1 MLARLEKPLFALGV
15 LVLVFLAGMAAR
27 HYEMAPFR
35 IVDSALDA
43 GRDWRS
49 SWKAYLGIEPVKHLR
64 RASYEGA
71 GLVTHVP
78 EKAYPGVTLMTGLFD
93 REVALSLRAM
103 DGKELHRWRASFTR
117 MFPNATHLTGS
128 QTPLSDW
135 DTHLHGAILYR
146 DGSVVFNFENRGLVK
161 VDRCDEVLWRLP
173 YRTHHAVFEAAG
185 GNLWVPGR
193 RSRTSRLPG
202 VAQEVQDEVILE
214 LSPDGKLLREI
225 SILESIFRSHY
236 EGVLFP
242 VAQFALRVEGDAM
255 HLNHIEVLSP
265 ELAPA
270 FPMFRA
276 GDILVSLRNLNL
288 LMVLDGETTLVK
300 WAQTGPWLRQHEPH
314 FQPNGRIRVFDNR
327 PLERF
332 DHAAS
337 GGPSF
342 SSRIL
347 EVDPASGQVNVLL
360 EGTKDMPF
368 YSGTLGKHQLLPNG
382 NLLIIEP
389 MSGRAFEVTPERQI
403 VWEFINRFD
412 ERRVAIMEQATRY
425 PPEYGEF
432 AAAACPP
439 PS

>member
-27 HYEMAPFR
+27 HYETVAYTVVNNA
-35 IVDSALDA
+35 IDA
-43 GRDWRS
+43 GRDWHS

-64 RASYEGA
+64 RSMREGT
-71 GLVTHVP
+71 GTVTYVP
-78 EKAYPGVTLMTGLFD
+78 DKAFPGVTLMTGLFD
-93 REVALSLRAM
+93 REVALSLRAL
-103 DGKELHRWRASFTR
+103 DGSELHRWSASFSR
-117 MFPNATHLTGS
+117 MWPNPTHLSGS

-135 DTHLHGAILYR
+135 DTHLHGAVLYR
-146 DGSVVFNFENRGLVK
+146 DGSVVFNFENRGLLK
-161 VDRCDEVLWRLP
+161 VDSCDNVLWRLP
-173 YRTHHAVFEAAG
+173 YRTHHSVFEDAQG
-185 GNLWVPGR
+185 HLWVPGR
-193 RSRTSRLPG
+193 RNRTGHLPG
-202 VAQEVQDEVILE
+202 VAREVQDDMVLE
-214 LSPDGKLLREI
+214 LSPDGELLREI
-225 SILESIFRSHY
+225 SVLESIFRSHY

-242 VAQFALRVEGDAM
+242 VAQYAPRVEGDAL

-265 ELAPA
+265 EMAPA

-332 DHAAS
+332 DHAAT
-337 GGPSF
+337 GGPSL
-342 SSRIL
+342 SSRVL

-360 EGTKDMPF
+360 EGTKDWPF
-368 YSGTLGKHQLLPNG
+368 FSGTLGKDQLLPNG
-382 NLLIIEP
+382 NLLITEP
-389 MSGRAFEVTPERQI
+389 MAGRAFEITPQHEI
-403 VWEFINRFD
+403 VWEYINRFD

-432 AAAACPP
+432 AASACPP
-439 PS
+439 RS